1 METSIKKYR
10 RSLRRHLRCRR
21 STKALLME
29 RFSDYQN
36 RVLEEYPEPTT
47 EQLVQAFGPPEAMA
61 RELLEEVPPQEQT
74 KYRRNRLVWRIC
86 AGILA
91 TLLILFAFYS
101 FFLKSIPVE
110 VNKTIVII
118 DESNATKPEVP

>member
-10 RSLRRHLRCRR
+10 RSLRRRLRCRR

-29 RFSDYQN
+29 RFSDYQS

-61 RELLEEVPPQEQT
+61 RELMEEVPPQEQT
-74 KYRRNRLVWRIC
+74 KYRRNRIVCRIC
-86 AGILA
+86 VGVLA
-91 TLLILFAFYS
+91 VLLILLVAYGYYQ
-101 FFLKSIPVE
+101 KSIPVE
-110 VNKTIVII
+110 VNDTITII